1 MEIKVEHPQIVE
13 DNMESPTRFWAASR
27 KTFLFLSALAA
38 FVLVLTAI
46 PAESQAQTVV
56 VANFSGRRNTAKVG
70 RAARA
75 AIVKAL
81 SNQGASL
88 VSYKQYLRK
97 AKRSRIGPARALRAR
112 SIKVMAK
119 KMKLGAVVTGSVRKK
134 GRRYIVTVIAYG
146 ANGNVLAKKN
156 YRLKRPSFPAPVADK
171 FAGMVMGKL
180 GGGGGAAAEPPPP
193 VEPEPPPPVEPEPVA
208 TGTGDTGTGDV
219 APAETGGTG
228 SSDAF
233 LPPWARTDKK
243 EGDTGAAA
251 TGTADT
257 TTTTTP
263 EVAKPAPRLK
273 RRKRFKAG
281 AVPEILLSVGASMNK
296 REGLH
301 PRHDSG
307 IFPGVRID
315 GRFFLGAF
323 LDTTVVK
330 DIGFG
335 GMFNMSL
342 GLQYGIPGGDTWD
355 SSQMQWAGELLYRLA
370 LNDVPL
376 QPAFMLRVGY
386 GSTSCTIDTDHALA
400 VSAGYSYPYAALDIY
415 LMLYKPILRFN
426 VSGGYLFIVSP
437 AEDLSGDGSG
447 FTVRAGFDVDL
458 FDNLHIGL
466 GWEMFQFTISDD
478 NLGETSDLYHAFFGR
493 VGWNFK

>member
-1 MEIKVEHPQIVE
+1 
-13 DNMESPTRFWAASR
+13 
-27 KTFLFLSALAA
+27 LFLSALAV
-38 FVLVLTAI
+38 FFLVLTAI
-46 PAESQAQTVV
+46 PAESEAQTMV
-56 VANFSGRRNTAKVG
+56 VANFSGKRNTKKVG
-70 RAARA
+70 RAARS

-81 SNQGASL
+81 SNEGASL

-97 AKRSRIGPARALRAR
+97 AKRSRISRKRALRTR
-112 SIKVMAK
+112 SIKKMAR
-119 KMKLGAVVTGSVRKK
+119 KMKLDAVITGKVKK
-134 GRRYIVTVIAYG
+134 RGRRYIVTVIAYG
-146 ANGNVLAKKN
+146 ANGSVLAKKN
-156 YRLKRPSFPAPVADK
+156 YRLKRARFPSSVAGK
-171 FAGMVMGKL
+171 FASMVMGKL
-180 GGGGGAAAEPPPP
+180 GGGGEVEPEPPPP
-193 VEPEPPPPVEPEPVA
+193 VEPEPPPPPVEPDPVA

-219 APAETGGTG
+219 SPAETGDTG
-228 SSDAF
+228 SKDAF

-243 EGDTGAAA
+243 EGDTGTTA
-251 TGTADT
+251 TADT

-281 AVPEILLSVGASMNK
+281 AVPEILLSVGMSMNK

-323 LDTTVVK
+323 LDTSVVK

-335 GMFNMSL
+335 GMFNMGL
-342 GLQYGIPGGDTWD
+342 GLQYQIEEGEAWD

-370 LNDVPL
+370 LNDVTL
-376 QPAFMLRVGY
+376 QPTFMLRVGY
-386 GSTSCTIDTDHALA
+386 GSTACTMPEEAHALA
-400 VSAGYSYPYAALDIY
+400 ISAGYSYPYAALDIY

-426 VSGGYLFIVSP
+426 VSGGYLFVVSP
-437 AEDLSGDGSG
+437 GEDLKGDGSG

-458 FDNLHIGL
+458 FNNLHIGL
-466 GWEMFQFTISDD
+466 GWEMLQFTITDD
-478 NLGETSDLYHAFFGR
+478 AIGETSDMYHGFFGR
-493 VGWNFK
+493 IGWNFK

>member
-1 MEIKVEHPQIVE
+1 
-13 DNMESPTRFWAASR
+13 MESPTRFRAESR
-27 KTFLFLSALAA
+27 KAFLFLSSLAV
-38 FVLVLTAI
+38 FFLVLTAI

-56 VANFSGRRNTAKVG
+56 VANFSGKRNTKKIG
-70 RAARA
+70 RAARS

-81 SNQGASL
+81 SNEGVSL

-97 AKRSRIGPARALRAR
+97 AKRSRISAKRALRAR
-112 SIKVMAK
+112 SVKKMAR
-119 KMKLGAVVTGSVRKK
+119 KMKLDAVVTGTVKK
-134 GRRYIVTVIAYG
+134 RGKRYIVTVIAYG
-146 ANGNVLAKKN
+146 ANGKVLVKKN
-156 YRLKRPSFPAPVADK
+156 YRLKRARFPSSVAGK
-171 FAGMVMGKL
+171 FAGMVTGKL
-180 GGGGGAAAEPPPP
+180 GGGAAEPEPPPP

-208 TGTGDTGTGDV
+208 TGDTGTGDV
-219 APAETGGTG
+219 APAGTGDTG
-228 SSDAF
+228 SSGSGDAF

-243 EGDTGAAA
+243 EGDTGTTAAA
-251 TGTADT
+251 DT
-257 TTTTTP
+257 STTTTP

-273 RRKRFKAG
+273 RRRRFKAG
-281 AVPEILLSVGASMNK
+281 AVPEILVSAGMSMNK

-400 VSAGYSYPYAALDIY
+400 ISSGYSYPYAALDIY

-426 VSGGYLFIVSP
+426 VSGGYLFVVSP
-437 AEDLSGDGSG
+437 AEDLSGSGSG

-458 FDNLHIGL
+458 FANLHIGL
-466 GWEMFQFTISDD
+466 GWEMFQFTIDDD
-478 NLGETSDLYHAFFGR
+478 NLGETSDMYHGFFGR
-493 VGWNFK
+493 IGWNFK